1 MLVMVIQV
9 NPTID
14 FSTLLFSFERPSKRG
29 QSPCGDSP
37 PHFASEPRS
46 QRFLFFKSK
55 DDEWLA
61 MTRTM
66 NGLRFVS
73 HGMGL

>member
-14 FSTLLFSFERPSKRG
+14 KVLYYLVLKV
-29 QSPCGDSP
+29 Q
-37 PHFASEPRS
+37 ASVCL
-46 QRFLFFKSK
+46 RFLFFKSRK
-55 DDEWLA
+55 MNWLA